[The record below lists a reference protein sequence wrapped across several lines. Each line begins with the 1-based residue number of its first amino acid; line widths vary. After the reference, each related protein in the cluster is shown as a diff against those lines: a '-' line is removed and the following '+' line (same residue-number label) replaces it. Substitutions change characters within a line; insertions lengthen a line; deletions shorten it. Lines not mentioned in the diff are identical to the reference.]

1 MSFDSVRDDFKSLLL
16 DMSSDSEDFSDNFSK
31 MLQQA
36 VIEGMMKNEFNDR
49 LAEWYDAFVA
59 QIENDGSLDFAEQ
72 TQLSDAWNAIVNDA
86 LTQRNQLRD
95 AMGWETTSESQ
106 SSTGGYSTQ
115 LSEDTGT
122 LINGRL
128 TAMQDSNER
137 IAQTV
142 VQGLVFL
149 QSISV
154 AHADS
159 NSLLS
164 DILTQSALAN
174 IHLSDIV
181 KYTKE
186 INSFGE
192 KLDKI
197 VTNTKNL

>member
-1 MSFDSVRDDFKSLLL
+1 
-16 DMSSDSEDFSDNFSK
+16 